1 MTGGHTKRGNRKA
14 QEQAASPAA
23 DEKVWV
29 KKGARRSGGGAP
41 NQAETQVYSR
51 NLLLKVMESKAKEEQ
66 RCRTPSTTATEA
78 SECSFPSPS
87 MKAHEGGEELPPIIT
102 LMPALETDTSRKVG
116 STQSSGGSASMHAG
130 APEFVPGWVQ
140 EGIVFE
146 AACAAA
152 AVAMPASNAALH
164 FAAVEAAE
172 RAAAKARATRFPA
185 AARPQDVEAKKQI
198 EYYFSLRNISHDFY
212 LRSLMDEEGW
222 VSLEEITN
230 FPKIQRLG
238 VDAAAA
244 ANVLRSS
251 TTVQLSKDAKKVRIT
266 SSVLRQAFP
275 KASADAHNA
284 DETVIVVEEDAEE
297 NAE

>member
-1 MTGGHTKRGNRKA
+1 MAGGHTKRGSRKA
-14 QEQAASPAA
+14 QEQAASSGA

-29 KKGARRSGGGAP
+29 KKGARRSGGGAQK
-41 NQAETQVYSR
+41 QAETQVYSR
-51 NLLLKVMESKAKEEQ
+51 SLLLKVMESKTKGEQ

-87 MKAHEGGEELPPIIT
+87 VKALEGAEDFPMIT
-102 LMPALETDTSRKVG
+102 LMPALETDSSRKVSG
-116 STQSSGGSASMHAG
+116 TPTSGGSMHAG
-130 APEFVPGWVQ
+130 APEFVPSWVQ
-140 EGIVFE
+140 QGIVFE

>member
-1 MTGGHTKRGNRKA
+1 MAGGHTKRGSRKV
-14 QEQAASPAA
+14 QEQAASSIA

-29 KKGARRSGGGAP
+29 KKGARRSGGGSQK
-41 NQAETQVYSR
+41 QAETQVYSR
-51 NLLLKVMESKAKEEQ
+51 SLLLKAMETKPKGEP

-87 MKAHEGGEELPPIIT
+87 VKALEGGEDLLPALIT
-102 LMPALETDTSRKVG
+102 LMPALETDSSRKVG
-116 STQSSGGSASMHAG
+116 GGGASMQAG
-130 APEFVPGWVQ
+130 APEFVPSWVQ
-140 EGIVFE
+140 QGIVFE

-152 AVAMPASNAALH
+152 AVAMPANNAALH

-172 RAAAKARATRFPA
+172 RAAAKARAKTFSA
-185 AARPQDVEAKKQI
+185 AARPQDIEARKQI
-198 EYYFSLRNISHDFY
+198 EYYFSVRNISHDFY

-238 VDAAAA
+238 VDADAA

-251 TTVQLSKDAKKVRIT
+251 TTVQLSKDSKNVRIA

-275 KASADAHNA
+275 KASADGHNA
-284 DETVIVVEEDAEE
+284 DEAVVEEDAEE

>member
-1 MTGGHTKRGNRKA
+1 MAGGYTKRGSRKA
-14 QEQAASPAA
+14 QEQAASYTA

-29 KKGARRSGGGAP
+29 KKGVRRSGGGAQK
-41 NQAETQVYSR
+41 QAETQVYSR
-51 NLLLKVMESKAKEEQ
+51 SLLLKVMETKTKGEQ
-66 RCRTPSTTATEA
+66 SCRTPSTTATEA

-87 MKAHEGGEELPPIIT
+87 VKALEGGDDLLPAMMT
-102 LMPALETDTSRKVG
+102 LMPALETDSSRKVG
-116 STQSSGGSASMHAG
+116 SMQSSGGSGSMHPG
-130 APEFVPGWVQ
+130 APEFVPSWVQ

-152 AVAMPASNAALH
+152 AVAMPTPNAALH

-172 RAAAKARATRFPA
+172 RAAAKARATRFTAP
-185 AARPQDVEAKKQI
+185 ARPQELEARKQI
-198 EYYFSLRNISHDFY
+198 EYYFSVGNISHDFY

-230 FPKIQRLG
+230 FPKIRRLG
-238 VDAAAA
+238 ADAAAL

-251 TTVQLSKDAKKVRIT
+251 TTVQLSKDSKNVRIA

-275 KASADAHNA
+275 KASADGHKA
-284 DETVIVVEEDAEE
+284 DEAMVEEDVEE